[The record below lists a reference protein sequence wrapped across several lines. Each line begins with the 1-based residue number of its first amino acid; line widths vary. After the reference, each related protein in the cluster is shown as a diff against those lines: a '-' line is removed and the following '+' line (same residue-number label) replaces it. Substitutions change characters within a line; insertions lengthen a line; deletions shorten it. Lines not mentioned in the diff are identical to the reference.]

1 MSTQYSLYGINTH
14 PEHPANTPGSC
25 ETPCLVLGMDAL
37 TDAAAYLPPKALQM
51 PRSRNFIGAGGFIQT
66 ILIFHLRNI
75 LCLLLRLRYNIY
87 IINY

>member
-1 MSTQYSLYGINTH
+1 MSTQYSFYG
-14 PEHPANTPGSC
+14 ANNYLFREYSGIMRNST
-25 ETPCLVLGMDAL
+25 LGIRYVRL
-37 TDAAAYLPPKALQM
+37 TGAAVYLPPKALQM
-51 PRSRNFIGAGGFIQT
+51 PRSTNFIGAGGFIQT